1 MTELPRA
8 RLTQTPLLVL
18 ALSLAAGIFVGHY
31 QPSSRS
37 ILIGTASIA
46 VIVMLISIWTV
57 RRGKFRRASVL
68 IVVGFLAAGVAL
80 SQIEN
85 EPPDPNRIKRMF
97 DDELIAANEPAELI
111 AVVQGQ
117 PESAPDGFYLN
128 VRAESVRSRLGD
140 RAVTGTVLLFA
151 IEGDAQAHNR
161 YEALE
166 LRHGARIRVLTVLSR
181 DDDYRNPGVLPF
193 TEYLDRKDFDATGI
207 IKSPLL
213 VERLDDAVVFLPLA
227 WLYEWREGLEKHFDE
242 QFSRET
248 AGVLDA
254 VLLGNRY
261 KVSREVADRFR
272 AGGTF
277 HVLVI
282 AGLHISFIA
291 GVIFLLMR
299 RLTRNR
305 IMQFI
310 CAISFLFAYSIAVG
324 AQAPVMRAAL
334 VFSLGI
340 FAPIVWRRANSLNVI
355 AGAALALLVWS
366 PNDLFDPSFQLT
378 FLSVISIVAIAVPI
392 MTRMQEVGSWRPTH
406 ETPYP
411 PKCARWFRISSE
423 ALFWGELAWKT
434 DMAASNIRYRLF
446 KTRAAAAL
454 ERWRLQRFLRFA
466 TAAIVVSASVQV
478 GMLPVLIIYFHR
490 VSFASLLLNIF
501 VGAAMAVVAFIALA
515 AITVAQISS
524 SAAIP
529 FIWLAEK
536 IESLMVH
543 AVDPFNRL
551 GVAAIRLPHYR
562 GWAAAIYVLYFFAL
576 GSLCFA
582 LARWNPLRLDMIAGR
597 RRSLSP
603 AHTRIAAIAFGL
615 LLSIILLHPF
625 TAARAD
631 GELHVDFLDV
641 GQGDCAVVT
650 MPDGATLMID
660 GGGRPNIDW
669 NKSDSDESELTFE
682 RDTRSIGEGVV
693 SEYLWS
699 RGLDRVD
706 YILPTHADADHI
718 DGLNDVARNFKVRGA
733 IVARTPPDDYEY
745 VRFAKTMKDTGVPI
759 EKVGAGDVLHFGNV
773 IIDVV
778 WPLASA
784 DPTSPY
790 RNNDGLVLRLRY
802 GDKTF
807 IFMADVE
814 KETEAA
820 LLKQSAELQADVVKV
835 AHHGSRTSSIEPF
848 VSATHPSL
856 AIISVGRTSI
866 FGHPNKEVV
875 ERWRASGATVMTT
888 GESGTISVI
897 TDGKALAIKTF
908 APQ

>member
-1 MTELPRA
+1 M
-8 RLTQTPLLVL
+8 
-18 ALSLAAGIFVGHY
+18 SLAAGILVGHY
-31 QPSSRS
+31 GPSSRS
-37 ILIGTASIA
+37 ILIGTTVMAAS
-46 VIVMLISIWTV
+46 VMLISIWKV
-57 RRGKFRRASVL
+57 RRGKFHSASVL
-68 IVVGFLAAGVAL
+68 IVIAFVATGVAV
-80 SQIEN
+80 SHIEN
-85 EPPDPNRIKRMF
+85 QPPDLNRIKRMF
-97 DDELIAANEPAELI
+97 DHGLLAANEPAELT

-117 PESAPDGFYLN
+117 PESAPEGFYLN
-128 VRAESVRSRLGD
+128 VKAESVRSRLGD
-140 RAVTGTVLLFA
+140 RVATGTVLLFA
-151 IEGDAQAHNR
+151 NESDAQARNR

-181 DDDYRNPGVLPF
+181 DDEYRNPGVLPF
-193 TEYLDRKDFDATGI
+193 TEYLDRKDFDATGV

-213 VERLDDAVVFLPLA
+213 IERLDDAAVFLPLA
-227 WLYEWREGLEKHFDE
+227 WLYEWREGLEKHFDR

-305 IMQFI
+305 IVQFS
-310 CAISFLFAYSIAVG
+310 CAVSFLFAYSIAVG

-340 FAPIVWRRANSLNVI
+340 FAPIVWRRANLLNVI
-355 AGAALALLVWS
+355 AGAALALLVWR

-392 MTRMQEVGSWRPTH
+392 MTRMQQVGSWRPTH

-411 PKCARWFRISSE
+411 PTCSRWFRVSSE
-423 ALFWGELAWKT
+423 ALFWGEGAWKA
-434 DMAASNIRYRLF
+434 DMAASNVRYRLF
-446 KTRAAAAL
+446 KTPAAAEL

-466 TAAIVVSASVQV
+466 MAAVVVSASVQV

-501 VGAAMAVVAFIALA
+501 VGAAMAIVAFSALLA
-515 AITVAQISS
+515 LIVAQVSAP
-524 SAAIP
+524 AAIP
-529 FIWLAEK
+529 FVWLAEK
-536 IESLMVH
+536 IEWLMVH

-562 GWAAAIYVLYFFAL
+562 GWATAVYVLYFLAL
-576 GSLCFA
+576 SILCFA
-582 LARWNPLRLDMIAGR
+582 FAQWNPLRLDMIAGR
-597 RRSLSP
+597 RKSLSR
-603 AHTRIAAIAFGL
+603 AHTRIATATFGL
-615 LLSIILLHPF
+615 LLAIILLHPL
-625 TAARAD
+625 TASRAD
-631 GELHVDFLDV
+631 GKLHVEFLDV
-641 GQGDCAVVT
+641 GQGDCALVT
-650 MPDGATLMID
+650 MPDGTTLMID

-669 NKSDSDESELTFE
+669 NTSDDSDAEASFE
-682 RDTRSIGEGVV
+682 RDTRSIGEGIV

-718 DGLNDVARNFKVRGA
+718 DGLNDVARNFRVRGA
-733 IVARTPPDDYEY
+733 IVARTPSDDPEY
-745 VRFAKTMKDTGVPI
+745 ARFARTMKDAGVPI

-773 IIDVV
+773 TLDVV
-778 WPLASA
+778 WPLASN
-784 DPTSPY
+784 DPNAPY

-802 GDKTF
+802 GDKSF

-820 LLKQSAELQADVVKV
+820 LLKLPAELQADVVKV
-835 AHHGSRTSSIEPF
+835 GHHGSRTSSIEPF

-875 ERWRASGATVMTT
+875 ERWRANGASVMTT
-888 GESGTISVI
+888 GENGTISI
-897 TDGKALAIKTF
+897 ISDGTNLEVKTF
-908 APQ
+908 VSR